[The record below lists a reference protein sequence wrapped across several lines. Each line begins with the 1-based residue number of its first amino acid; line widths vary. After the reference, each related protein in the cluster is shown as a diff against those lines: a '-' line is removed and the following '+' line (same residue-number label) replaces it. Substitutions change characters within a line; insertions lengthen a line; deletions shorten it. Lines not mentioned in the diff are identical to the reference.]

1 MLQTAFNALA
11 LGSVYA
17 LMAVGIGLV
26 FGVLRL
32 VNFAYGQLIMA
43 GAYTLAIRSEHSWPQ
58 WASVLACFGV
68 GIGLSLLVEVGLFPP
83 LRGHAPAPM
92 LLPPFPPPLFLPPF
106 PPTPS
111 A

>member
-43 GAYTLAIRSEHSWPQ
+43 GAYTLAIRSEHSLPPWG
-58 WASVLACFGV
+58 SVLACFGV
-68 GIGLSLLVEVGLFPP
+68 VVGLSLLLEVGLFLP
-83 LRGHAPAPM
+83 LRGASPATMLVAPFAVA
-92 LLPPFPPPLFLPPF
+92 LFLHA
-106 PPTPS
+106 S
-111 A
+111 